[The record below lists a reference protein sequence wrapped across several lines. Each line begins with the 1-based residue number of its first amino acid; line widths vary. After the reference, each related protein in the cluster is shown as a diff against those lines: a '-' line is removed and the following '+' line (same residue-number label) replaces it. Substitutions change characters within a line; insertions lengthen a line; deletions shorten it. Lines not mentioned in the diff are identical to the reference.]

1 MEGELKDPWRLRR
14 VGIDDENAGA
24 EETIGRTTDAGDD
37 RRRADHRLER
47 FRSRRD
53 GEEVMGGPSEVRLDL
68 HAIIDTLFLLK
79 SDLQVYYWDHSGEGR
94 LHERQRYQIAVA
106 MRQVSERIVGLEDV
120 VMHIGCPIVTVIGAG
135 RESLRRAADL
145 VDRYESIDEA
155 ERFEEV
161 LCNVTAVL
169 NAADVVCLRAAG
181 GRPDGAARRDVA
193 RIERLARTDGSRA
206 GVVVARI
213 VPSPQLRSAEVEK
226 NDGTPNRN
234 VGS

>member
-1 MEGELKDPWRLRR
+1 MRIP
-14 VGIDDENAGA
+14 
-24 EETIGRTTDAGDD
+24 
-37 RRRADHRLER
+37 
-47 FRSRRD
+47 
-53 GEEVMGGPSEVRLDL
+53 EVRLDL
-68 HAIIDTLFLLK
+68 HAIIDTLLLLK
-79 SDLQVYYWDHSGEGR
+79 SDLQVYYWDRNGEGR

-106 MRQVSERIVGLEDV
+106 MRQVSERIVALEDV
-120 VMHIGCPIVTVIGAG
+120 VMHIGCPIIVTMIGAG
-135 RESLRRAADL
+135 GESLRDAADV

-161 LCNVTAVL
+161 LCNVTVVL

-181 GRPDGAARRDVA
+181 GRPDTAPRRDVA
-193 RIERLARTDGSRA
+193 QIERIARTDGSRA

-213 VPSPQLRSAEVEK
+213 VPSPQLRSAEVER